1 MNLANLTAAIQEAE
15 RFLERAKVLHD
26 MPRASD
32 RRQIT
37 TEKET
42 MNPLDQTDVANL
54 RESIRA
60 TVTHLSGK
68 TVPEAETALQRHL
81 EFLLT
86 QERELF
92 TAGVVVQKPD
102 TDTPGAPW
110 YPDTDTSGAP
120 WYPDDSGKW
129 VEVPPGTRA
138 LPPGLDPNCLSEALA
153 STERRTATYIRRV
166 RPSKDWRWRGGLI
179 VAYKIVD

>member
-1 MNLANLTAAIQEAE
+1 MNLANRTPAIQEAE

-26 MPRASD
+26 MLRASD

-60 TVTHLSGK
+60 TVAHLSGK
-68 TVPEAETALQRHL
+68 TVPEAETALQKHL
-81 EFLLT
+81 EFLLA
-86 QERELF
+86 QERALF
-92 TAGVVVQKPD
+92 TTGVVVQK
-102 TDTPGAPW
+102 
-110 YPDTDTSGAP
+110 PDTDTSGAP

-138 LPPGLDPNCLSEALA
+138 LPPGLDPDDLSEVLT
-153 STERRTATYIRRV
+153 STERRTATYIRRA
-166 RPSKDWRWRGGLI
+166 RPSKDWGWPGGHI